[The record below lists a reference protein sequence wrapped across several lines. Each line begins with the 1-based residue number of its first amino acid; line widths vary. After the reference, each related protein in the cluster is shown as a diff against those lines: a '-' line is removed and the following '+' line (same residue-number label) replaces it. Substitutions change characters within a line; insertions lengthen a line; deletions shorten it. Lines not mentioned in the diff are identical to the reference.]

1 VQAVNFTLES
11 VWVNGDEMILMSA
24 DLVVVRRAEIKEE
37 DWECVAITVPG
48 AAFELAPCQ
57 IRMTDLLTQQ
67 EFSGSAL
74 VVRSDEQ
81 RHVFRGAGPLAGI
94 ETINFS
100 D

>member
-1 VQAVNFTLES
+1 MQAVNFTLES
-11 VWVNGDEMILMSA
+11 VWVNDNELTLMSA
-24 DLVVVRRAEIKEE
+24 DLVVVRRAESTDE
-37 DWECVAITVPG
+37 DWECVAISVPG

-57 IRMTDLLTQQ
+57 LRMTDLLTQQ

-81 RHVFRGAGPLAGI
+81 RHVFRGAGPLAGC
-94 ETINFS
+94 ETIRFN